1 MMRKPARMMFVAIA
15 AFALLVAACS
25 STSDVVADNV
35 AEQLIEA
42 GVEGDVDVDVSGD
55 GEDVSINVESEEGDI
70 SIDVSGEDEEV
81 TIQMDSEEGSVS
93 IGVGTELPDELEIPI
108 PDGGEVMASFV
119 ADDAVT
125 VALSYDLNRFDE
137 LTGFY
142 EDWTG
147 ASGDEWASNSMSVD
161 TDDGTQRSEMWIDTG
176 TGAMIT
182 VADCDDETGD
192 GSSSEFNAACVT
204 INQVG

>member
-1 MMRKPARMMFVAIA
+1 MTGKRAYLMYGAIVAV
-15 AFALLVAACS
+15 ALLVAACS
-25 STSDVVADNV
+25 SASDEVADNV
-35 AEQLIEA
+35 TEQLMEA

-55 GEDVSINVESEEGDI
+55 GEDVSINIDSDEGDV
-70 SIDVSGEDEEV
+70 SIDVSGDDEEM
-81 TIQMDSEEGSVS
+81 TIEMESEEGSVS
-93 IGVGTELPDELEIPI
+93 IGVGTELPAELEIPV

-125 VALSYDLNRFDE
+125 VALSYDVSRFDE
-137 LTGFY
+137 LADFY

-147 ASGDEWASNSMSVD
+147 SSGEEWQSNSMTFDSD
-161 TDDGTQRSEMWIDTG
+161 AGTQRSEMWMETG

-182 VADCDDETGD
+182 LADCDDGTED
-192 GSSSEFNAACVT
+192 GSSDEINAACVT